1 MSAKQSSPANR
12 STSDESVVRSTGSMA
27 IATLVSRLTG
37 FVRNL
42 LIGAALG
49 PAISSA
55 FNSANTLPNLITEIV
70 LGAVLTSLVV
80 PVLVRAEK
88 EDPDQ
93 GARFFRQ
100 LFTVS
105 LTVLVVISVLAVLAA
120 PWLVRL
126 SLASDGEVNVFLAT
140 NFAILLL
147 PQILFYGLF
156 ALFMAVLNTKG
167 VFRPGAWAPVAHNVI
182 AISVLLLYWVVPGAN
197 LDAYAN
203 PMAEPTL
210 TNPAILLLGIGTTLG
225 VLVQF
230 AILLPAM
237 RRAGIDMRP
246 LWGIDDRLKEFAG
259 MGLAI
264 VVYVAFSQ
272 AGYMITNRWAS
283 IADAAAPNI
292 YQQSWLLLQ
301 VPYGIVG
308 VTLLTAMMPQLSRNA
323 ADNNVKAVIKDLTTS
338 TKLTFIALLP
348 VIVFMTAFGRQIAN
362 ALFAYGKFP
371 PETADILGRT
381 LSFSA
386 FTLVPYALVLL
397 HLRVFYAREQA
408 WTPTW
413 IILAITSVKVGF
425 SWLALQNAPS
435 KETVVQL
442 LGAANGLGFVAGAI
456 IGAWLLKRSLGS
468 LQGATVLH
476 SAAWVIGAS
485 LVGVA
490 AAMPLD
496 WVISVTGALA
506 GIGSFGYLVRTGI
519 AGVIFLVVTGLVLS
533 RSGLSEVLTL
543 GRLLAKAPVLNKLI
557 RVPEAPPQTS
567 DAIEAQLDASAA
579 ADPSMATPLMPPLP
593 AGQARGKRQL
603 PGSYVAEGRFRL
615 LVDHGGAPG
624 LGFWRAHDVARN
636 VDVGLT
642 IYDADQLASGT
653 GWTIEQTARSVAQ
666 RTQQLAQLQLP
677 GMARILEVVPDATG
691 GVIVSEWVPGSSLAT
706 VADAGPDP
714 YAAAQA
720 VNKLAE
726 TVALVHDRSLE
737 LGIDHRARLRVTVD
751 GDVVLAFP
759 ALTPSASQR
768 SDIRG
773 LGTVLALLVN
783 RTSNLDP
790 QLRSLIADARNLRVS
805 GASEVLQRLR
815 DLR

>member
-1 MSAKQSSPANR
+1 MSAAQSSPTNQT
-12 STSDESVVRSTGSMA
+12 TSDDSVVRSTGSMA
-27 IATLVSRLTG
+27 IATLISRLTG
-37 FVRNL
+37 FLRNL

-88 EDPDQ
+88 EDPDK

-100 LFTVS
+100 LFTIS
-105 LTVLVVISVLAVLAA
+105 LTVLVVIATLAVLAA
-120 PWLVRL
+120 PILTRM
-126 SLASDGEVNVFLAT
+126 SLADGGEVNVFLAT

-167 VFRPGAWAPVAHNVI
+167 VFKPGAWAPVAHNVI
-182 AISVLLLYWVVPGAN
+182 AIAVLLLYWVVPGAN

-203 PMAEPTL
+203 PMDPPTL
-210 TNPAILLLGIGTTLG
+210 THPGILLLGIGTTLG
-225 VLVQF
+225 VVAQF
-230 AILLPAM
+230 AIMIPPM

-259 MGLAI
+259 MGVAI
-264 VVYVAFSQ
+264 VVYVAISQ

-323 ADNNVKAVIKDLTTS
+323 ADNNTKAVVNDLTTS

-381 LSFSA
+381 LSYSA
-386 FTLVPYALVLL
+386 FTLVPYALVML

-408 WTPTW
+408 WTPTA

-456 IGAWLLKRSLGS
+456 IGAMLLKRSLGS
-468 LQGATVLH
+468 LQAGAVLH
-476 SAAWVIGAS
+476 SAAWIVGAAM
-485 LVGVA
+485 VGVA
-490 AAMPLD
+490 VAMPVD
-496 WVISVTGALA
+496 WLLSVTGVLDPV
-506 GIGSFGYLVRTGI
+506 GSFGYLLRTGI
-519 AGVIFLVVTGLVLS
+519 AGVLFLIVTGLVLS
-533 RSGLSEVLTL
+533 RSGLAEVMSI
-543 GRLLAKAPVLNKLI
+543 GRLLAKLPVLGKLI
-557 RVPEAPPQTS
+557 KVPEAPPQTS
-567 DAIEAQLDASAA
+567 DSIAAQVDATMLG
-579 ADPSMATPLMPPLP
+579 DGMASPLMPPLP

-603 PGSYVAEGRFRL
+603 PGSYVANGRFRL

-624 LGFWRAHDVARN
+624 LGFWRARDVERN
-636 VDVGLT
+636 VDVALT
-642 IYDADQLASGT
+642 IYDAEQLASGT
-653 GWTIEQTARSVAQ
+653 PMSPEHTAQQVAE
-666 RTQQLAQLQLP
+666 RTQALAQLRQP
-677 GMARILEVVPDATG
+677 GMARILAVVPDTTG
-691 GVIVSEWVPGSSLAT
+691 GVVVSEWVAGSSLAT
-706 VADAGPDP
+706 VADAAPDP
-714 YAAAQA
+714 WAAAHA
-720 VNKLAE
+720 VTKLTEAV
-726 TVALVHDRSLE
+726 VAAHAQGTA
-737 LGIDHRARLRVTVD
+737 LGIDHRARLRVAVD
-751 GDVVLAFP
+751 GNVVLAFP
-759 ALTPSASQR
+759 ALTPAASYR

-783 RTSNLDP
+783 RTSDLDTR
-790 QLRSLIADARNLRVS
+790 LRVLIADTRNLRVG
-805 GASEVLQRLR
+805 GAGEVLQRLR
-815 DLR
+815 NLP